1 MNNKTRIIIG
11 VVIIVLFLIGIVA
24 LQNTQTNVTNSTQIT
39 NQIQNNSTDT
49 VKIESVKYS
58 LMDNKPSK
66 VNTKPKSEITDKS
79 KINDN
84 KSVNISQNS
93 VNKMHK
99 YGFLSIQVSIDQD
112 SSILRYYCFGYE
124 TSDFSVDD
132 LDNIT

>member
-1 MNNKTRIIIG
+1 MNNKTCIIIG
-11 VVIIVLFLIGIVA
+11 VVIVVLFLIGIVA
-24 LQNTQTNVTNSTQIT
+24 LQNTQINVTNSTQIT

-58 LMDNKPSK
+58 LMDNKSSK

-93 VNKMHK
+93 VSKMQK
-99 YGFLSIQVSIDQD
+99 YGFLSIQLPTVQED
-112 SSILRYYCFGYE
+112 SVQLRYYCSKYIA
-124 TSDFSVDD
+124 SD
-132 LDNIT
+132 

>member
-24 LQNTQTNVTNSTQIT
+24 LQNTQTTVTNSTQIT

-58 LMDNKPSK
+58 LMDNKSSK

-93 VNKMHK
+93 VNKMQK
-99 YGFLSIQVSIDQD
+99 YGFLSIQVPIDQD
-112 SSILRYYCFGYE
+112 SAILRYYCLGYE